1 MKTRILLCLMLAT
14 WCLGGYVRANE
25 SQSRESAE
33 ELDRAIKEVIAQREY
48 QWRMPREV
56 VEQEEQG
63 LLFEFLEGMAN
74 TVKRI
79 WKPIADLWHKIVDW
93 FRERL
98 SPESRPG
105 SSKEWSAGQLNMM
118 IIILIVLLALIVL
131 FFLWRHRKRLREAE
145 VIQAEAI
152 LPLPDIADEN
162 LVADQLPEEGWQR
175 MAQDLLARGELRL
188 ALRAMFMATLSYL
201 AQSQLIT
208 VAKFK
213 SNREYW
219 QELRRRAYDRKVMQ
233 EAFYENV
240 SSVDQV
246 WYGMYPVTDELLK
259 KFMEN
264 VETVKR
270 AA

>member
-1 MKTRILLCLMLAT
+1 MTAKILFGFILAS
-14 WCLGGYVRANE
+14 WCLGGFIEANE
-25 SQSRESAE
+25 SQETAE
-33 ELDRAIKEVIAQREY
+33 QLDRAIKEVIAQREY

-56 VEQEEQG
+56 VQQEEQG
-63 LLFEFLEGMAN
+63 LLFEFLEGVAN
-74 TVKRI
+74 FMKRV
-79 WKPIADLWHKIVDW
+79 WKPISEWWDKFKEWLRKQFDSG
-93 FRERL
+93 
-98 SPESRPG
+98 SPPG
-105 SSKEWSAGQLNMM
+105 SSKEWSAGELNVM
-118 IIILIVLLALIVL
+118 IIVLIALLLLILV
-131 FFLWRHRKRLREAE
+131 FFLWRHRKRMREAE
-145 VIQAEAI
+145 AVQAEAI

-201 AQSQLIT
+201 AQSQFIT

-219 QELRRRAYDRKVMQ
+219 QELRRRAYDRKGMQ

-240 SSVDQV
+240 SSVDRV
-246 WYGMYPVTDELLK
+246 WYGMHPVTDDLLK